1 MAQLRQEHQ
10 KFIDRGAE
18 LIAVGPEGPMAF
30 STWWHQHKMPFTGIP
45 DPQHKIAK
53 LYGQQIKLTKWGR
66 MPALVVID
74 KQGMIRYAHYGE
86 DMTDIPT
93 DHEILAFLDELNK
106 EPA

>member
-18 LIAVGPEGPMAF
+18 LIAVGPEGPRAF
-30 STWWHQHKMPFTGIP
+30 ATWWHEHKMPFTGIP

-53 LYGQQIKLTKWGR
+53 LYGQRIKLTKWGR

-93 DHEILAFLDELNK
+93 DDEILAFLDKLNK
-106 EPA
+106 EPT